1 MFEEAASS
9 RRTYGRRGFLSLA
22 MAGGVAMTA
31 SGCGLLGGSDDSGS
45 TNGGSGLEKAKIKV
59 SIMPT
64 IDLAP
69 FHLAVQNGYFKNEGL
84 EVETVDAASGDAS
97 LTKLIGGEVDIA
109 YASYTPFFIA
119 KSKNIGDIKLV
130 ADCSSAGPKS
140 TEIVAMPGGAV
151 KNVHDLEHKKIAITA
166 TNTICDTLTKSVMRD
181 NGADFSTVT
190 WVSMKFPDIGS
201 AVKRGDV
208 DAGFLTEP
216 FITQSAKVNGTV
228 EVIDTASGGTKDF
241 PTAGFGSLG
250 KFTDANPKTVAAFQ
264 RAMVKATKDA
274 ADRSKIEPLM
284 VQYSKV
290 DAATAKLTTLL
301 TFQSTLD
308 ARRIQRVP
316 DLLQQF
322 NSIPSKI
329 DVASMIV
336 PQVSA
341 S

>member
-1 MFEEAASS
+1 
-9 RRTYGRRGFLSLA
+9 

-45 TNGGSGLEKAKIKV
+45 TSGGSGVEKAKIKV

-109 YASYTPFFIA
+109 YSSYTPFFIA

-140 TEIVAMPGGAV
+140 TEIVALPGGPV
-151 KNVHDLEHKKIAITA
+151 KSVHDLEHKKIAITA

-284 VQYSKV
+284 VQFSKV
-290 DAATAKLTTLL
+290 DAQTAKLTTLL

>member
-1 MFEEAASS
+1 MAS
-9 RRTYGRRGFLSLA
+9 
-22 MAGGVAMTA
+22 GVAVTA
-31 SGCGLLGGSDDSGS
+31 SGCGLLGGSDDSGKS
-45 TNGGSGLEKAKIKV
+45 NGGSGVEKAKIKV

-64 IDLAP
+64 IDVAP

-84 EVETVDAASGDAS
+84 EVEAVDAASGDAS
-97 LTKLIGGEVDIA
+97 LTKLIAGEVDIA

-119 KSKNIGDIKLV
+119 KSKGSADIKLV
-130 ADCSSAGPKS
+130 ADASSAGPKS
-140 TEIVAMPGGAV
+140 TEIVAMPNSNV
-151 KNVHDLEHKKIAITA
+151 KNVHDLAGKKIAITA

-181 NGADFSTVT
+181 NGVDYSGVK
-190 WVSMKFPDIGS
+190 WVSVSFPQIGA

-216 FITQSAKVNGTV
+216 FITASAKTNGTV

-241 PTAGFGSLG
+241 PTAGYGSLG
-250 KFTDANPKTVAAFQ
+250 KFTSGNPKTVAAFQ
-264 RAMVKATKDA
+264 RAMSRATKES

-284 VQYSKV
+284 IQFSKV
-290 DAATAKLTTLL
+290 DEATAKLTNLL

-322 NSIPSKI
+322 GSIQSRI

-336 PQVSA
+336 PQASA
-341 S
+341 T

>member
-1 MFEEAASS
+1 MFDEAASS

-45 TNGGSGLEKAKIKV
+45 TSGGSGVEKAKIKV

-109 YASYTPFFIA
+109 YSSYTPFFIA

-140 TEIVAMPGGAV
+140 TEIVALPGGPV
-151 KNVHDLEHKKIAITA
+151 KSVHDLEHKKIAITA

-284 VQYSKV
+284 VQFSKV
-290 DAATAKLTTLL
+290 DAQTAKLTTLL